1 MSEFLVPAGEARA
14 ELEMRRSRFIAHAVP
29 AFSVA
34 EARDVIEERRREW
47 SDATHVVYAYV
58 VGSPRSEVQGMSDD
72 GEPHGTA
79 ARPVMALIRG
89 RRLWNVVVTV
99 VRYFGGVKLGTG
111 GLVHA
116 YAEAARR
123 ALDRLPVRPFVPM
136 ARIRL
141 VVPYPLFSRL
151 GPLLEEY
158 EVTVLEQEFTSE
170 ISLTCRLPR
179 RCLEGFS
186 KGLRDLGSGSDV
198 DILEE
203 EGA

>member
-1 MSEFLVPAGEARA
+1 
-14 ELEMRRSRFIAHAVP
+14 
-29 AFSVA
+29 
-34 EARDVIEERRREW
+34 
-47 SDATHVVYAYV
+47 
-58 VGSPRSEVQGMSDD
+58 MSDD